1 MSDSKISMNE
11 KINCE
16 NYEVFDNDHLEK
28 LAILSQI
35 EIQTLQSNTKSL
47 QHNLKNILFV
57 LKSRKRSSED
67 AD

>member
-1 MSDSKISMNE
+1 VAE

-35 EIQTLQSNTKSL
+35 EIQTLQSNTKNL
-47 QHNLKNILFV
+47 QHNLKNTLFV
-57 LKSRKRSSED
+57 LKSRSISNED
-67 AD
+67 E

>member
-1 MSDSKISMNE
+1 MSE

-16 NYEVFDNDHLEK
+16 NYEVFDNDYLEK

-57 LKSRKRSSED
+57 LKSRKMSSEID
-67 AD
+67 KE

>member
-1 MSDSKISMNE
+1 MTE

-16 NYEVFDNDHLEK
+16 DYKVFDNDHLEK
-28 LAILSQI
+28 LVILSQI

-57 LKSRKRSSED
+57 LKSRRISND
-67 AD
+67 AK